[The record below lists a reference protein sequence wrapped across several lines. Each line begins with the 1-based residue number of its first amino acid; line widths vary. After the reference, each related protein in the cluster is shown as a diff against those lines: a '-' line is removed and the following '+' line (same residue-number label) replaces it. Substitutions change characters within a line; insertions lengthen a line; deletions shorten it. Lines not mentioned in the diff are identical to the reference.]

1 MKNKLFFTVLMLF
14 LAKNSAFSQENCDI
28 IIKNREFVS
37 GNLTRTSNKSCEFE
51 LKSGEKHKIRIC
63 NNDEMVAEFE
73 SHDLVIEKI
82 IPAKK
87 SAIIRTRMIEKDKF
101 YNFEEEFGGFKC
113 QFKGV

>member
-28 IIKNREFVS
+28 IIKNRKFES
-37 GNLTRTSNKSCEFE
+37 GNLIQTSNKNCEFG
-51 LKSGEKHKIRIC
+51 LKSGEKHKIKVC

-87 SAIIRTRMIEKDKF
+87 SAIIRTKKIEKDKI
-101 YNFEEEFGGFKC
+101 YDFEEEFGGFKC
-113 QFKGV
+113 QFKGI